1 MCSAFPQTSVRFII
15 LDFQTLKTPST
26 RTWSC
31 VDDCL
36 RSSVVFPDV
45 PSSGPRRSGWCAVR
59 VRHSL
64 TMSRRR
70 HRPRPRYFLT
80 VQAAQATED
89 ASGPHGTLGTPGW
102 GVGDVAFE
110 FTLEGVD
117 LLDTVGTLRLAVED
131 KFFIPRTHQLL
142 CGPLPSPQPLADDD
156 ATLLSLGI
164 VPGRVTERP
173 SCQLCE
179 RGHSC
184 PSDLPT
190 CTHQRPHARP
200 GGTTRPGASSCCAVL
215 RASCLGFHRV
225 PLRASSWFVPLTRPP
240 A

>member
-1 MCSAFPQTSVRFII
+1 M
-15 LDFQTLKTPST
+15 
-26 RTWSC
+26 
-31 VDDCL
+31 
-36 RSSVVFPDV
+36 
-45 PSSGPRRSGWCAVR
+45 R

-164 VPGRVTERP
+164 VPGRARARPPVGHRASIVPAVRERA
-173 SCQLCE
+173 QLSI
-179 RGHSC
+179 R
-184 PSDLPT
+184 PSDL
-190 CTHQRPHARP
+190 HASTPPRA
-200 GGTTRPGASSCCAVL
+200 TRRYDASRSEQLLRGVACVVSWISP
-215 RASCLGFHRV
+215 RASQRV
-225 PLRASSWFVPLTRPP
+225 VVVRPSHAAACMTRARSSIRRGDLPVGRPLVAQR
-240 A
+240 